1 MTWTDRRWRTSRSG
15 SPTNSSSARNNT
27 VIWSGPSDGRLPRD
41 RWSSALWLPA
51 VLTLWSLVGFST
63 GLVQSYSGL
72 LVCRSFLGLFEAGHW
87 PCALKTTQ
95 RLLAPADRTMGNGV
109 LQSGAS
115 IGAVLTPL
123 VMKVMLTREVGSW
136 RLSFLVIGAVG
147 VIWILFWLVMMQS
160 VDLKPVPSATSQVSP
175 DPSPG
180 ASFWKVVCSRRFLVL
195 CIVVACINTSWQLL
209 RAWLPKIL
217 QQGRGYSESDA
228 LYFNSLYFV
237 ATDIGCLGAGALTLW
252 LTRRGLSVHKAR
264 RLVCLLCALL
274 TTLATVAAVL
284 PKGWLLLGVL
294 LVVGAGALGL
304 FPCFYSWSQ
313 ELTTRH
319 QGKVTGLTGVAAW
332 ALAPA
337 HRYLGQFVDQ
347 TGSFDLALAILG
359 WAPLLGFVFL
369 WLFWDGRKAKPQID
383 SRT

>member
-1 MTWTDRRWRTSRSG
+1 MTEAPPQRSASWKWWICGLLLCASMINYMDRQTLANVAVRITDEFKLSEKQYGNLEWAFGWAFAAGSLVFGFVADRVSIRWLY
-15 SPTNSSSARNNT
+15 P
-27 VIWSGPSDGRLPRD
+27 I
-41 RWSSALWLPA
+41 
-51 VLTLWSLVGFST
+51 VLLLWSLTGFTT
-63 GLVQSYSGL
+63 GLVNSYTGL
-72 LVCRSFLGLFEAGHW
+72 LTCRTLLGLFEAGHW

-252 LTRRGLSVHKAR
+252 LNRLGAQSAPPGLFALRAFDDSDHGRGSSSERLAAARRTPCCWRRSARPVSLFLFVEPGTDHASPRQGHRLDRRGGMGA
-264 RLVCLLCALL
+264 CAS
-274 TTLATVAAVL
+274 
-284 PKGWLLLGVL
+284 P
-294 LVVGAGALGL
+294 
-304 FPCFYSWSQ
+304 
-313 ELTTRH
+313 
-319 QGKVTGLTGVAAW
+319 
-332 ALAPA
+332 
-337 HRYLGQFVDQ
+337 
-347 TGSFDLALAILG
+347 
-359 WAPLLGFVFL
+359 
-369 WLFWDGRKAKPQID
+369 
-383 SRT
+383 